1 MAGHEDPWQ
10 GLPETAS
17 DASEAS
23 NHDVEMPKE
32 RETYDNELKTIHLS
46 VLEDMRRQRRRVLAW
61 AMWTTSLL
69 LLLTAVFIGWHMWAT
84 HGLADVKLL
93 MAWIASVLAASIG
106 IIASI
111 SKFFV
116 RRDGEG
122 DSTPAEDQRLNP
134 WIASTTQPGWGS
146 SSSPGG
152 VRHTRSR
159 PEAKAQVWARY
170 YWAERGP
177 LTQ

>member
-10 GLPETAS
+10 ELPETAS

-111 SKFFV
+111 SKFLF
-116 RRDGEG
+116 
-122 DSTPAEDQRLNP
+122 AETVKA
-134 WIASTTQPGWGS
+134 IQPLQKTNG
-146 SSSPGG
+146 
-152 VRHTRSR
+152 
-159 PEAKAQVWARY
+159 
-170 YWAERGP
+170 
-177 LTQ
+177 

>member
-1 MAGHEDPWQ
+1 MRVRSRIITYEG
-10 GLPETAS
+10 
-17 DASEAS
+17 
-23 NHDVEMPKE
+23 MPRGRTTYDIELDLKDQ
-32 RETYDNELKTIHLS
+32 RRQRGPYDNELKTIHLD

-111 SKFFV
+111 SKFLF
-116 RRDGEG
+116 
-122 DSTPAEDQRLNP
+122 AETVKA
-134 WIASTTQPGWGS
+134 IQPLRKTNG
-146 SSSPGG
+146 
-152 VRHTRSR
+152 
-159 PEAKAQVWARY
+159 
-170 YWAERGP
+170 
-177 LTQ
+177 